1 MEAYRWT
8 RWKTPEVSVIDKPLS
23 PGAQHY
29 LLLLAPQLLADMDR
43 VGLSRIIQCSGFPE
57 HEVTSL
63 YFEFRSICRVLPA
76 EPEAIPP
83 ELWTYL
89 THSTRLM
96 STLVNTAEQPAIDQA
111 RHNAVRKFLP
121 QARHTVQHEYEE
133 QCQEGTVELR
143 LAALMRDHT
152 SPEQSR
158 EICKE
163 ALRLER
169 EERYQSCRD
178 LDTTGLGASRATIV
192 DHALTYAH
200 QSIADAPDQ
209 FAPVDLVIR
218 LLDLLHTVRQ
228 TSPDSTAADEEAMDR
243 IVLGLGNVLYSDE
256 LDL

>member
-1 MEAYRWT
+1 M
-8 RWKTPEVSVIDKPLS
+8 
-23 PGAQHY
+23 
-29 LLLLAPQLLADMDR
+29 LADMDR
-43 VGLSRIIQCSGFPE
+43 VGLSRIVHCSGFPE

-63 YFEFRSICRVLPA
+63 YFEFRSICRVLPT

-96 STLVNTAEQPAIDQA
+96 STLINTAEQPAIDQA

-143 LAALMRDHT
+143 LAALMRDHA

-158 EICKE
+158 EICQE

-169 EERYQSCRD
+169 EERYQSCLE
-178 LDTTGLGASRATIV
+178 LDTVGLGTSRAVIV
-192 DHALTYAH
+192 DHALTYSH
-200 QSIADAPDQ
+200 QSIATAPDQ

-218 LLDLLHTVRQ
+218 LLDLLHSVRREN
-228 TSPDSTAADEEAMDR
+228 PAPAASDEDAVDR
-243 IVLGLGNVLYSDE
+243 IVLGLGNVLFNHE